1 MPIVVE
7 PRWYLITS
15 SSQSGKDTRLA
26 VSDPLKAASHCEETM
41 RTRFLSFIVLICMPA
56 ALLGADRIQVF
67 VTVLPQQTFV
77 ERVAGTQVQVEALV
91 GTGSNP
97 HAYEPTPGQIAR
109 LAEAEVYFG
118 IGLPMEAAWMKR
130 IRAVNPEIR
139 VVNLSE
145 GISRRRL
152 EAHAHEH
159 DHGAGHDHHE
169 SDTEQDPHVWTSP
182 PLVIGMAERIAATLS
197 KINPEQAAEY
207 EARLADFVA
216 ELTELDADTRAR
228 LNRLKHRRFMV
239 YHPSWGYFAD
249 TYGLT
254 QIPIESEGKEP
265 GPRRLATLIDQAR
278 REDVRVILAQPQMS
292 TKAAEQVAQEIGG
305 RVEVVDTL
313 AADYI
318 GTIRHLTRVLTSAE
332 E

>member
-1 MPIVVE
+1 
-7 PRWYLITS
+7 
-15 SSQSGKDTRLA
+15 
-26 VSDPLKAASHCEETM
+26 M

-56 ALLGADRIQVF
+56 ALMGADRIQVF

-77 ERVAGTQVQVEALV
+77 ERIAGAGVQVEALV
-91 GTGSNP
+91 GAGSNP

-109 LAEAEVYFG
+109 LAEARVYFG

-139 VVNLSE
+139 VVDLSD

-152 EAHAHEH
+152 EAHVHEH
-159 DHGAGHDHHE
+159 DHTGGHTHHHA
-169 SDTEQDPHVWTSP
+169 SDGEQDPHVWTSP
-182 PLVIGMAERIAATLS
+182 PLVIGMAERIAGTLS
-197 KINPEQAAEY
+197 ELDPEQAAGY

-216 ELTELDADTRAR
+216 DLKDLDADTRTR
-228 LNRLKHRRFMV
+228 LDRLEHRRFMV

-265 GPRRLATLIDQAR
+265 GPRRLAALIDQAR

-313 AADYI
+313 SADYI
-318 GTIRHLTRVLTSAE
+318 GTIRHLTRILTSADE
-332 E
+332 

>member
-1 MPIVVE
+1 
-7 PRWYLITS
+7 
-15 SSQSGKDTRLA
+15 
-26 VSDPLKAASHCEETM
+26 M
-41 RTRFLSFIVLICMPA
+41 RTRFLSFIALICMPA
-56 ALLGADRIQVF
+56 ALPAADRIQVF
-67 VTVLPQQTFV
+67 VTVPPQQTFV
-77 ERVAGTQVQVEALV
+77 ERIGGSQVRVEALV
-91 GTGSNP
+91 GAGSNP

-109 LAEAEVYFG
+109 LAEADVYFG

-139 VVNLSE
+139 VVDLSD

-152 EAHAHEH
+152 EAH
-159 DHGAGHDHHE
+159 DHHHE
-169 SDTEQDPHVWTSP
+169 SGTEQDPHVWTSP
-182 PLVIGMAERIAATLS
+182 PLVIGMAERIAGTLAELD
-197 KINPEQAAEY
+197 PLQAAEY

-216 ELTELDADTRAR
+216 ELKDLDADTRTR
-228 LNRLKHRRFMV
+228 LDRLKHRRFMV

-249 TYGLT
+249 NYGLT

-265 GPRRLATLIDQAR
+265 GPRRLAALIDQAR

-313 AADYI
+313 SADYI
-318 GTIRHLTRVLTSAE
+318 GTIRHLTRVLTSTE

>member
-1 MPIVVE
+1 
-7 PRWYLITS
+7 
-15 SSQSGKDTRLA
+15 
-26 VSDPLKAASHCEETM
+26 M
-41 RTRFLSFIVLICMPA
+41 RTRLLSFIVLVCMPA
-56 ALLGADRIQVF
+56 VLLGADQIRVF

-77 ERVAGTQVQVEALV
+77 ERVAGTRVQVEALV
-91 GTGSNP
+91 GAGSNP

-130 IRAVNPEIR
+130 IQAVNPKIR
-139 VVNLSE
+139 VVDLSD
-145 GISRRRL
+145 GISRRRI
-152 EAHAHEH
+152 EAHEH
-159 DHGAGHDHHE
+159 EDGHGAGHDHRHA
-169 SDTEQDPHVWTSP
+169 SDSEPDPHVWTSP
-182 PLVIGMAERIAATLS
+182 PLVIGMAERIARTLS
-197 KINPEQAAEY
+197 EIDPEQAAEY

-216 ELTELDADTRAR
+216 ELEDLDADTHAR
-228 LNRLKHRRFMV
+228 LDRLKHRRFMV

-249 TYGLT
+249 TYSLT

-265 GPRRLATLIDQAR
+265 GPRRLAALIDQAR

-313 AADYI
+313 AADYV
-318 GTIRHLTRVLTSAE
+318 GTIRHLTQVLTSADE
-332 E
+332 

>member
-1 MPIVVE
+1 MIFIL
-7 PRWYLITS
+7 WATAS
-15 SSQSGKDTRLA
+15 AG
-26 VSDPLKAASHCEETM
+26 DPDPSRSEETM
-41 RTRFLSFIVLICMPA
+41 RTRLLSFIVLVCMPA

-77 ERVAGTQVQVEALV
+77 EQIAGTRVQVEALV
-91 GTGSNP
+91 GAGSNP
-97 HAYEPTPGQIAR
+97 HTYEPTPGQIAR

-139 VVNLSE
+139 VVDLSD

-152 EAHAHEH
+152 EAHEHEH
-159 DHGAGHDHHE
+159 DRETERDHHHE
-169 SDTEQDPHVWTSP
+169 SDSEQDPHIWTSP
-182 PLVIGMAERIAATLS
+182 PLVIGMAERIATTLS
-197 KINPEQAAEY
+197 ELDPAQAAEY
-207 EARLADFVA
+207 QSRLADFVA
-216 ELTELDADTRAR
+216 ELKELDADTRAQ
-228 LNRLKHRRFMV
+228 LDRLKHRRFMV

-254 QIPIESEGKEP
+254 QIPIEAEGKEP
-265 GPRRLATLIDQAR
+265 GPRRLAALVDQAR

>member
-1 MPIVVE
+1 
-7 PRWYLITS
+7 
-15 SSQSGKDTRLA
+15 
-26 VSDPLKAASHCEETM
+26 M
-41 RTRFLSFIVLICMPA
+41 RTRTRILSFIALVCIPA

-77 ERVAGTQVQVEALV
+77 ERVGGSQVRVEALV
-91 GTGSNP
+91 GAGSNP

-109 LAEAEVYFG
+109 LAEADVYFG

-130 IRAVNPEIR
+130 IRAVNPELR
-139 VVNLSE
+139 VVDLSE

-152 EAHAHEH
+152 EAHEH
-159 DHGAGHDHHE
+159 DHEAEHDHHHE
-169 SDTEQDPHVWTSP
+169 SGTEQDPHVWTSP
-182 PLVIGMAERIAATLS
+182 PLVIGMAERIAGTLAELD
-197 KINPEQAAEY
+197 PEQAAGY
-207 EARLADFVA
+207 ESRQADFVA
-216 ELTELDADTRAR
+216 ELKALDADVRAE
-228 LNRLKHRRFMV
+228 LDSLKHRRFMV

-254 QIPIESEGKEP
+254 QIPIEFEGKEP
-265 GPRRLATLIDQAR
+265 GPRRLAALIDQAR

-313 AADYI
+313 SADYI
-318 GTIRHLTRVLTSAE
+318 GTIRHLTRVLTSADE
-332 E
+332 

>member
-1 MPIVVE
+1 
-7 PRWYLITS
+7 
-15 SSQSGKDTRLA
+15 
-26 VSDPLKAASHCEETM
+26 M
-41 RTRFLSFIVLICMPA
+41 RTHILSFIALICMPA

-77 ERVAGTQVQVEALV
+77 ERIAGAGVQVEALV

-97 HAYEPTPGQIAR
+97 HTYEPTPGQIAR
-109 LAEAEVYFG
+109 LADADVYFG

-130 IRAVNPEIR
+130 IRAVNPGIR
-139 VVNLSE
+139 VADLSE

-159 DHGAGHDHHE
+159 DHGGGHKHHHA
-169 SDTEQDPHVWTSP
+169 SDSEQDPHIWTSP
-182 PLVIGMAERIAATLS
+182 MLVIGMAEHIARTLVELD
-197 KINPEQAAEY
+197 PEQAAEY
-207 EARLADFVA
+207 EARLVDFVA
-216 ELTELDADTRAR
+216 ELKDLDADVRAE
-228 LNRLKHRRFMV
+228 LDTLKHRRFMV

-265 GPRRLATLIDQAR
+265 GPRRLAALIDQAR

-313 AADYI
+313 SADYI
-318 GTIRHLTRVLTSAE
+318 GAIRHLTRVLTSAE
-332 E
+332 Q